1 MLLIAG
7 ALTNISR
14 DLYEA
19 SEVDGASKWQQFRE
33 ITLPMILHQVAP
45 TLVMTFAYNFNNFGA
60 IYLLTEGARQT
71 LNIDSPVIQIFLS
84 PGFINLH

>member
-7 ALTNISR
+7 ALTNISG

-19 SEVDGASKWQQFRE
+19 SEVDGATKWQQFKE
-33 ITLPMILHQVAP
+33 ITLPMVLHQVAP

-60 IYLLTEGARQT
+60 IYLLTEGGRQIR
-71 LNIDSPVIQIFLS
+71 NIDLLGIQIFSL

>member
-19 SEVDGASKWQQFRE
+19 SEVDGATKWQQFASDK
-33 ITLPMILHQVAP
+33 ITLPMVLHQIAP
-45 TLVMTFAYNFNNFGA
+45 TLVMTFHMISIILVRILF
-60 IYLLTEGARQT
+60 
-71 LNIDSPVIQIFLS
+71 
-84 PGFINLH
+84 